1 MNDKLPTTESA
12 MIAERS
18 VIGSI
23 LIDENTLDIAREI
36 LKPSDFY
43 ASYNQE
49 IFSVMC
55 HLQDVGKKVTT
66 VSVFSEL
73 INSKTLPEVGGI
85 SYLVECTNQLP
96 STNLV
101 EHFAGIV
108 KNESSRRKLFR
119 FSDIVKTL
127 ACGNSDDLNAE
138 IARLSDELLGI
149 CTENQVTPW
158 KAFDNVL
165 ERACNAL
172 FDDSK
177 QEIIPSGF
185 ADLDEKIV
193 GFRPGEL
200 IVIAARPGV
209 GKTALGLNIFKHVTI
224 DLKFPAVFFSLEMT
238 DEELAYRMI
247 SCMSSVNGNAIR
259 QKHLTD
265 EEWNNFLNAV
275 EVYKAAK
282 DRIIIDDTPAISIST
297 LRERAKRIQRQFG
310 IKMVIVDY
318 LQLMTSL
325 SRKVQSREQEVADV
339 SRELK
344 RVAKELHVPVI
355 AMAQLNRAVETR
367 AVKQPIMSDIRE
379 SGSVE
384 QDADKI
390 LFIHR
395 EGADPKSKQDDEA
408 EVIIAKQRNG
418 PTGTIKL
425 HWEGQYTRF
434 SNLEHN
440 DNYF

>member
-1 MNDKLPTTESA
+1 MYDKLPTTESA

-18 VIGSI
+18 VIGCI
-23 LIDENTLDIAREI
+23 LIDENTLDIVREI

-43 ASYNQE
+43 AVYNQE

-55 HLQDVGKKVTT
+55 HLQDVGKRVTT

-73 INSKTLPEVGGI
+73 INSKTLSSVGGI
-85 SYLVECTNQLP
+85 SYLVECANQLP
-96 STNLV
+96 NTNIV

-108 KNESSRRKLFR
+108 KTESTRRKLSNFG
-119 FSDIVKTL
+119 DIIKTT
-127 ACGNSDDLNAE
+127 ASSNSDDLNSE
-138 IARLSDELLGI
+138 IARLSNDLLGI
-149 CTENQVTPW
+149 CTENQITPW
-158 KAFDNVL
+158 KQFDNVL

-177 QEIIPSGF
+177 SEIIPSGF

-200 IVIAARPGV
+200 VVIAARPGV

-224 DLKFPAVFFSLEMT
+224 DLKMPAAFFSLEMT

-275 EVYKAAK
+275 EVYKSAK

-297 LRERAKRIQRQFG
+297 LNERAKRIQRQFG
-310 IKMVIVDY
+310 IKMIIVDY
-318 LQLMTSL
+318 LQLVTSL
-325 SRKVQSREQEVADV
+325 SKKVQSREQEVADV

-344 RVAKELHVPVI
+344 RVAKDLHVPVI

-395 EGADPKSKQDDEA
+395 EGYDPKSKQDNEA
-408 EVIIAKQRNG
+408 EIIIAKQRNG

-425 HWEGQYTRF
+425 FWEGQYTRF

>member
-1 MNDKLPTTESA
+1 MSSNIPITESV
-12 MIAERS
+12 MFAERS

-36 LKPSDFY
+36 LKPEDFY
-43 ASYNQE
+43 AVCNQE
-49 IFSVMC
+49 IFGVMC
-55 HLQDVGKKVTT
+55 HLQDVGKKISTAGIY
-66 VSVFSEL
+66 SEL
-73 INSKTLPEVGGI
+73 ASHKTFEDVGGI
-85 SYLVECTNQLP
+85 NYLIECSNQLP
-96 STNLV
+96 NTNMV
-101 EHFAGIV
+101 EHYSEIV
-108 KNESSRRKLFR
+108 KNESSKRRLFK
-119 FSDIVKTL
+119 FADVIKDLSSKPVDNL
-127 ACGNSDDLNAE
+127 NSE
-138 IARLSDELLGI
+138 IARLSDEMLGI
-149 CTENQVTPW
+149 CSENNVTPW
-158 KAFDNVL
+158 QPFDKVL

-172 FDDSK
+172 FDNNKS
-177 QEIIPSGF
+177 EVISSGF
-185 ADLDEKIV
+185 VDLDEKIT
-193 GFRPGEL
+193 GFRPGEF

-209 GKTALGLNIFKHVTI
+209 GKTALGLNIFRHVTI
-224 DLKFPAVFFSLEMT
+224 DLKLSAAFFSLEMT

-259 QKHLTD
+259 QQHLTD
-265 EEWNNFLNAV
+265 EEWNRFLDAV
-275 EVYKAAK
+275 EVYKSAK

-310 IKMVIVDY
+310 IKMIIIDY
-318 LQLMTSL
+318 LQLMTSA
-325 SRKVQSREQEVADV
+325 SKKVQSREQEIADV

-367 AVKQPIMSDIRE
+367 SIKQPIMSDIRD
-379 SGSVE
+379 SGSIE

-390 LFIHR
+390 FFISR
-395 EGADPKSKQDDEA
+395 EGSDPKSKQDDEA
-408 EVIIAKQRNG
+408 EILIAKHRNG

-425 HWEGQYTRF
+425 YWEGQYTRF